1 MASRASASLATGYR
15 HASRRSPGSG
25 AATLDLRL
33 TDSARA
39 AIDAMMATL
48 DFDEGV
54 PCLLCSRE
62 AAVNGSPAGEH
73 WTVGAYHP
81 ERIRFFEQLR
91 CVSGLEF
98 FFRCDGL
105 VFLLWQPELAR
116 LLEGKVL
123 DYCFRRYVVR

>member
-1 MASRASASLATGYR
+1 MASNPSSSLATGYR
-15 HASRRSPGSG
+15 YAFCRSLGLV
-25 AATLDLRL
+25 AAPLDLRL
-33 TDSARA
+33 TDSARS
-39 AIDAMMATL
+39 AIDTLMAKM

-54 PCLLCSRE
+54 PSLLRVRE

-91 CVSGLEF
+91 RVSGLEF
-98 FFRCDGL
+98 FFRCDGV
-105 VFLLWQPELAR
+105 VFLLWQPELAA

-123 DYCFRRYVVR
+123 DYSLRRYVVR